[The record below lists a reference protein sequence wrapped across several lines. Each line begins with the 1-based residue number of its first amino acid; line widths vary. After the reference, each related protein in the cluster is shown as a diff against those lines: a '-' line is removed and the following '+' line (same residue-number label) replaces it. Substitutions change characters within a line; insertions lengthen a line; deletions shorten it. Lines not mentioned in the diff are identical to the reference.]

1 MKNLIFVVFSLF
13 LITNISG
20 QKKVDVT
27 FEVGGVCG
35 MCEERIEKVYDVK
48 GIVIADYDLETHQLH
63 VVYKTKHF
71 PDILDVHRLATS
83 VGHDTDLI
91 KASDEV
97 YAKIHACCKYR
108 SENATLK
115 CSGDHEH

>member
-1 MKNLIFVVFSLF
+1 MKNSIFVVFSLF

-35 MCEERIEKVYDVK
+35 SCESRIEKAYDIK
-48 GIVIADYDLETHQLH
+48 GIVIADYDLETHQLY

-71 PDILDVHRLATS
+71 PDILDVHRIAANI
-83 VGHDTDLI
+83 GHDTDLI
-91 KASDEV
+91 KASDEQ
-97 YAKIHACCKYR
+97 YSKCCNYR
-108 SENATLK
+108 EQNGTHK
-115 CSGDHEH
+115 CAGDHER

>member
-1 MKNLIFVVFSLF
+1 MKNLIFVVFALF
-13 LITNISG
+13 FGANISA

-27 FEVGGVCG
+27 FDVGGVCG
-35 MCEERIEKVYDVK
+35 MCEERIEKAYDVK
-48 GIVIADYDLETHQLH
+48 GIVIADYDLESHKLH

-71 PDILDVHRLATS
+71 PDILDVHRLATD
-83 VGHDTDLI
+83 VGHDTDLM

-108 SENATLK
+108 VETETHK
-115 CSGDHEH
+115 CSGDH

>member
-1 MKNLIFVVFSLF
+1 MKNLIFVVFSL
-13 LITNISG
+13 LLVTNISA

-35 MCEERIEKVYDVK
+35 MCEERIEKAYDVK

-91 KASDEV
+91 KASEEV
-97 YAKIHACCKYR
+97 YAKIHECCKYR
-108 SENATLK
+108 SEKETHK